1 MTVNYIPF
9 DSSFGFSSPGFHVDQ
24 NGNVTVKSISI
35 TSAVTP
41 VTGADF
47 TVREVSGQFVFDD
60 LVGDNPNIS
69 FTKGTIYKIDLYLT
83 SLTFNI
89 RDAGSFFNT
98 GLSHT
103 ATDGTVSNG
112 VAAQGKQTGRI
123 TFGVPD
129 TAPSTLTYEGALGVP
144 NGTIAVN
151 DVLTTGVGSFTRLIV
166 TGNVTQNGT
175 DAVISLAPTG
185 TGTVTIN
192 PAGGGAI
199 DNMVI
204 GANTPLAGTFTDIVG
219 ESLNITDVINI
230 NPTTPG
236 NIDNMAIGANTPST
250 GVFTSVVSS
259 GVVSATN
266 YITTGTGVPTID
278 SASSIILNPT
288 TYVGVNNKQIKN
300 LAPATE
306 PTDAVTKGYTDAK
319 ISAFAIAFG
328 A

>member
-9 DSSFGFSSPGFHVDQ
+9 DSSFGFSSPGFFVDQ

-35 TSAVTP
+35 TTAVAP

-69 FTKGTIYKIDLYLT
+69 LTKGTIYKIDLYLT

-89 RDAGSFFNT
+89 RDSGTDFNT
-98 GLSHT
+98 GLKHT
-103 ATDGTVSNG
+103 ATDGTESLG
-112 VAAQGKQTGRI
+112 AAAQGKQTGRI
-123 TFGVPD
+123 TFAVPD
-129 TAPSTLTYEGALGVP
+129 TSPSLLNYESTLGVP
-144 NGTIAVN
+144 SGNIAVN

-192 PAGGGAI
+192 PAGGGTI
-199 DNMVI
+199 NNMII
-204 GANTPLAGTFTDIVG
+204 GDSTPLAGTFTDIVG
-219 ESLNITDVINI
+219 ETLSITDVINI

-236 NIDNMAIGANTPST
+236 NIDNMAIGASIPST
-250 GVFTSVVSS
+250 GIFTSVVSS
-259 GVVSATN
+259 TTVSAQN

-278 SASSIILNPT
+278 SASSIALNPT
-288 TYVGVNNKQIKN
+288 TFVSVNNKQIKN
-300 LAPATE
+300 LAPATL